1 MSAFLL
7 VPAIFLIAGLLQGL
21 TGFGSALIAMPL
33 LAFIIDIKTA
43 VAVCTLCG
51 ITINLKMCCNLRSN
65 MDSRKIL
72 PLIIGSIPGAV
83 FGTLALKEVDGNL
96 ITFFL
101 GFLVAGYA
109 GYSLLVRP
117 IVLKLN
123 PAWGYLSGFLTGAI
137 TAAVSAGGPPTII
150 YSSLMGWKKDDFK
163 ATLSGFFLAAAS
175 MAALGHLISGLTT
188 FYSFQLFLASL
199 LPVQAGVFIGHR
211 LAGKVSEDLYRRII
225 MILLV
230 FMGIMLI
237 FQSTG

>member
-1 MSAFLL
+1 MSPFLL
-7 VPAIFLIAGLLQGL
+7 VPAIFLLAGLLQGL

-33 LAFIIDIKTA
+33 LAFILDIKTA
-43 VAVCTLCG
+43 VAVCTLCAV
-51 ITINLKMCCNLRSN
+51 IINLRMCCNLRSN

-72 PLIIGSIPGAV
+72 PLIIGSIPGTI
-83 FGTLALKEVDGNL
+83 FGTIALKEVDGHL

-101 GFLVAGYA
+101 GFLLAGYA

-117 IVLKLN
+117 IILKLN
-123 PAWGYLSGFLTGAI
+123 PVWGYISGFLTGAI
-137 TAAVSAGGPPTII
+137 AASVSAGGPPTII
-150 YSSLMGWKKDDFK
+150 YSSLMGWRKEDFK
-163 ATLSGFFLAAAS
+163 ATLSGFFLVSAA

-188 FYSFQLFLASL
+188 LYAFQLFLVSL
-199 LPVQAGVFIGHR
+199 LPVLAGVFFGHR
-211 LAGKVSEDLYRRII
+211 LAGKVSEDLYKRII